1 MVAPFAMPTTK
12 KKRRSAIGF
21 RCSLHQEALIAEAAR
36 RKGVS
41 RGCLMRSAALAAA
54 TEVLGAL

>member
-1 MVAPFAMPTTK
+1 MQTIK
-12 KKRRSAIGF
+12 KKRRSPISF
-21 RCSLHQEALIAEAAR
+21 RCSLHEEALIAEAAR

-41 RGCLMRSAALAAA
+41 RGCLMRSAALAAV